1 MLALGWRPR
10 HCLGRNT
17 FETFGGVVRMKS
29 VRWFAAGAV
38 LGLLSSASLA
48 FQEQKG
54 GGSSPAPADAG
65 KAPAVELTPPASPV
79 PAVPGTE
86 VSLPGFG
93 RLGFLPKFDL
103 GLELLYG
110 VSDSDRKPT
119 NVERASPINTEDEN
133 LRIRGTLK
141 HRF

>member
-1 MLALGWRPR
+1 M
-10 HCLGRNT
+10 
-17 FETFGGVVRMKS
+17 
-29 VRWFAAGAV
+29 
-38 LGLLSSASLA
+38 A

-54 GGSSPAPADAG
+54 GSASPAPAEAG
-65 KAPAVELTPPASPV
+65 KAPAVELTPPAT
-79 PAVPGTE
+79 PAPSASGTE

-110 VSDSDRKPT
+110 ATETDRKST
-119 NVERASPINTEDEN
+119 NVERASPVNTDDEN

>member
-1 MLALGWRPR
+1 MLSDV
-10 HCLGRNT
+10 GRDILHKRCIGT
-17 FETFGGVVRMKS
+17 FSGVKGMRS

-38 LGLLSSASLA
+38 LGLLSSAALA

-54 GGSSPAPADAG
+54 GSSPSAPVDAG
-65 KAPAVELTPPASPV
+65 KAPAVELTPPAAPRPSGS
-79 PAVPGTE
+79 GTE
-86 VSLPGFG
+86 VTVPGFG
-93 RLGFLPKFDL
+93 RLGFLPKLDF

-110 VSDSDRKPT
+110 ATESDRKST
-119 NVERASPINTEDEN
+119 NVERASPTGSEEED